1 MLTSTN
7 PSIAATAE
15 KPSKKMMLPIKILG
29 ICGSLRKIS
38 TNMSALKY
46 MQSQAAE
53 LGMDFEIAELQ
64 DVPFFNADTEDDKNE
79 ATIKLLEQ
87 MKAADAFVLASPEYN
102 YSFAP
107 ALKNALD
114 WGSRLSGNEGF
125 KGKAASLIS
134 AGGGFRGGRSQY
146 HVRQVAVFLD
156 LFVLNKPEVFLSS
169 FDGTF
174 DKESSELVSE
184 QAQESLV
191 KQLGALKELSL
202 KLNPKEETP
211 EL

>member
-1 MLTSTN
+1 MKN
-7 PSIAATAE
+7 
-15 KPSKKMMLPIKILG
+15 PIKILG
-29 ICGSLRKIS
+29 ICGSLRNIS

-46 MQSQAAE
+46 MQCQAVE

-184 QAQESLV
+184 PAQESLV